1 MKTRRLVR
9 SGAASLEGRPAS
21 QSGVDASLVVV
32 DGEAIQLA
40 MEVEAVPE
48 ENLVE
53 ILAPKGSDEPLDER
67 MRARHGCGLAMP
79 RSRAGA
85 NPAPV
90 TASHGPWYRALQVS
104 RRRDA

>member
-1 MKTRRLVR
+1 
-9 SGAASLEGRPAS
+9 
-21 QSGVDASLVVV
+21 
-32 DGEAIQLA
+32 
-40 MEVEAVPE
+40 
-48 ENLVE
+48 
-53 ILAPKGSDEPLDER
+53 